1 MGADVKGLIT
11 AVGQIWRLSKPYF
24 NSEEK
29 WFARGMMAILVA
41 LVLSL
46 VYVNVQLNLWN
57 LRNFNALQNR
67 DLNGWLHQLV
77 VYLIIIAAL
86 VVIGALRTY
95 INMWLHIRWR
105 RWMTERYLSDW
116 LGSSNHYRMQLRS
129 ATDNPD
135 QRISQDIDLF
145 ITNALEISVGSIF
158 GSGLL
163 GAVTTL
169 CSFIVILWG
178 LSAHTP
184 FPVFGHDYSFPGWLI
199 LGGFTSAIIGTAL
212 SHVFG
217 RQLIKLSFD
226 QQRFEADFR
235 FGLVRVREN
244 SEQIAL
250 LKGEERAQASLMDQF
265 KYVVRNYHDI
275 MIRSTKLGLFQS
287 LFGQFTFV
295 LPSMLIAPSMLAGL
309 SQFGNLMQ
317 TSNAFGQVEGSFAFF
332 NTQYRTLATWKS
344 IIDRLVGFEAAAAAA
359 REEAAA
365 QDRFKITKDEAGDV
379 LEVEDLDIR
388 LPNGAPLISGARIAL
403 SPGER
408 VLVSGPSGAGK
419 STMLRAIGGIW
430 PYGSGRIRMPASAK
444 VMILPQKPF
453 LPIGTLD
460 EAITFP
466 RAASEWKREEIES
479 VMKDAGLSAWIAR
492 LDEPA
497 HWSMVLSGGE
507 QQRIGI
513 ARALLHKPDVLMLDE
528 ATASLDEASESR
540 LYNLLREA
548 LPETTIVSIAH
559 RSTLRTMHE
568 RRIMFVKDG
577 DNRRIVEDLSAGNSD
592 FGVMDFGV
600 VYES

>member
-1 MGADVKGLIT
+1 MRKLFT
-11 AVGQIWRLSKPYF
+11 AVGQVWRLSIPYF

-29 WFARGMMAILVA
+29 WFARGTSAALVV

-46 VYVNVQLNLWN
+46 VYVNVELNLWN
-57 LRNFNALQNR
+57 LRFFNALQNH
-67 DLNGWLHQLV
+67 DLNAWLDQLGI
-77 VYLIIIAAL
+77 YLIIVLAL

-116 LGSSNHYRMQLRS
+116 LRSSNHYRMQLRS
-129 ATDNPD
+129 TTDNPD

-145 ITNALEISVGSIF
+145 ITNAMEISVGGVF

-169 CSFIVILWG
+169 CSFVVILWG

-184 FPVFGHDYSFPGWLI
+184 LPIFGHDYSFPGYLI
-199 LGGFTSAIIGTAL
+199 VAGFMSAIGGTIL
-212 SHVFG
+212 SHIFG
-217 RQLIKLSFD
+217 RQLIRLNFD

-250 LKGEERAQASLMDQF
+250 LKGENRSQTSLMDQF
-265 KYVVRNYHDI
+265 RYVIRNYNDI
-275 MIRSTKLGLFQS
+275 MVRSTKLGLVQATW
-287 LFGQFTFV
+287 GQFTFL
-295 LPSMLIAPSMLAGL
+295 LPSLLIAPSLLAGL
-309 SQFGNLMQ
+309 SQLGNLMQ
-317 TSNAFGQVEGSFAFF
+317 TSQAFGQVEASFGFF
-332 NTQYRTLATWKS
+332 NTQYRTLAMWKS
-344 IIDRLVGFEAAAAAA
+344 IIDRLVGFEEAAAAAE
-359 REEAAA
+359 REAEVEN
-365 QDRFKITKDEAGDV
+365 RFKIVRDETTDTM
-379 LEVEDLDIR
+379 EVDNLDLR
-388 LPNGAPLISGARIAL
+388 LPNGAPLISGGRIAL

-419 STMLRAIGGIW
+419 STMFRAIGGIW
-430 PYGSGRIRMPASAK
+430 PYGSGRIQIPGKAK
-444 VMILPQKPF
+444 VMILPQKPY
-453 LPIGTLD
+453 LPIGTLA
-460 EAITFP
+460 EAIAFP
-466 RAASEWKREEIES
+466 RIADEWPREEIER
-479 VMKDAGLSAWIAR
+479 VMKDVGLGAWVAR

-497 HWSMVLSGGE
+497 HWSMALSGGE

-540 LYNLLREA
+540 LYNILREA

-568 RRIMFVKDG
+568 RRIMFVKEG
-577 DNRRIVEDLSAGNSD
+577 DNRRIVEDLSAGRP
-592 FGVMDFGV
+592 DFGV
-600 VYES
+600 VDFGVVSES